1 MSLSARFAK
10 IGAGKGGKGT
20 PNQIMKTQI
29 KAKVVQQQQ
38 KGKRNQAVALKRG
51 TTTPSKV
58 APVKAVMKGKG
69 GKVEGKGKGKGVK
82 KGTPGKGTTCSCYYS
97 FYATVAPF

>member
-10 IGAGKGGKGT
+10 IGAGKGRKAT
-20 PNQIMKTQI
+20 PNQQTMKTQ
-29 KAKVVQQQQ
+29 KAKVVVAQQ

-51 TTTPSKV
+51 TATPSKV
-58 APVKAVMKGKG
+58 APGKSSTRAKG
-69 GKVEGKGKGKGVK
+69 GNVEGKGKGVK
-82 KGTPGKGTTCSCYYS
+82 KGTPGKGIKCSCYSS